1 MVCVRRILP
10 VSKNCAET
18 ITITELPESCILPL
32 VTSPSPIRA
41 TGIEITVHQLWCGPT
56 AAAGVKIKIT
66 IIKLLALAA
75 SAFFARV
82 GFG

>member
-10 VSKNCAET
+10 VSKNWAET
-18 ITITELPESCILPL
+18 IIITELPESCILPL

-41 TGIEITVHQLWCGPT
+41 TGIEINVHKLWCGPT
-56 AAAGVKIKIT
+56 AGVKIT